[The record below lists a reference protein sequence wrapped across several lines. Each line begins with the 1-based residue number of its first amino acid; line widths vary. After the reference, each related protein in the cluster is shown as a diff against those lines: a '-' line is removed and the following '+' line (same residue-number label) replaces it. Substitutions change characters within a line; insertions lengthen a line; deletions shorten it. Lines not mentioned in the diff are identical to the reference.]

1 MITGVQM
8 KKEVQIAFPTDE
20 YGLTGRE
27 CPSCKGYFKVKFGT
41 GLPTSHCICP
51 YCGEKSDHDK
61 FFTQAQIEYAQ
72 SIAIKE
78 VLGPELKKLERS
90 FKELERSTR
99 GGFIQFKVKTSGFNF
114 PLKYYQEK
122 ELETY
127 ITCDN
132 CGLEFAVFGVF
143 ASCPDCTQLNALVIF
158 NKSIDVAKKRLVL
171 IDSLDEADVSLKD
184 AILED
189 SLSGGVS
196 AFDGFGKALRNKYPD
211 KLSLRPKNLFQNVV
225 ALSDCLTNTCGKS
238 LSDLVGK
245 SEFEFLIKFFQVRHI
260 YEHNMGVVDSD
271 FVKKVPG
278 LNYLKGKKYPLER
291 TEIEKFLNELSKT
304 GNVLM
309 NFLEKV

>member
-1 MITGVQM
+1 M
-8 KKEVQIAFPTDE
+8 KKEIPIVFPTDE
-20 YGLTGRE
+20 NGMTGRE

-51 YCGEKSDHDK
+51 YCGEKSEHDK

-72 SIAIKE
+72 SVAVKE

-114 PLKYYQEK
+114 PLRYYQEK
-122 ELETY
+122 ELETH

-132 CGLEFAVFGVF
+132 CGH
-143 ASCPDCTQLNALVIF
+143 ALVIF
-158 NKSIDVAKKRLVL
+158 NKSMDVAKKRLVL
-171 IDSLDEADVSLKD
+171 IDSLDESDVSLKD

-211 KLSLRPKNLFQNVV
+211 KLSLRPRNLFQNVV

-238 LSDLVGK
+238 LSDLIGK
-245 SEFEFLIKFFQVRHI
+245 SEFEFLNKWFQIRHI
-260 YEHNMGVVDSD
+260 YEHNMGVVDDD

-278 LNYLKGKKYPLER
+278 SNHLKGKKYPLER
-291 TEIEKFLNELSKT
+291 KEIEKFLNELSKT

-309 NFLEKV
+309 KFLEKV